1 MKTTTL
7 SIFFIFCAALLFAQ
21 APQKP
26 TAIAGYDSTAILKD
40 DANPLSEKGRYKY
53 DKIYSICDDLYV
65 EKNKKKGVFTN
76 KGEVLVA
83 VEYDTVRRI
92 NDTHFLINKDKL
104 WGFINTKTGFVQPP
118 IFDKIKVSPTAL
130 WYKKGAEYGFI
141 KNDTMSK
148 FRYKKLETREYIRPC
163 GDGIGKNCER
173 SKDFEQCIFIAQKNK
188 KKGFIDEN
196 DKIILPF
203 QYDSIVYLRGSF
215 RPNKEAYLLKKAKN
229 WRFMTCDK
237 TTKKINF
244 PIPIKYKK
252 IIYIAAFPDNNRG
265 NKAAFIVQNK
275 RNKYGIVSAD
285 NEVLLPIIHDSIQHP
300 TIQPDYPIAVCD
312 NLKKWSVFALDRT
325 HQTPYEYDAVKLLYD
340 LNIVTQNGKKGL
352 LNEKTVLILPCE
364 YDDIQYIKGNIPHIK
379 GNFKLIKDG
388 KTGWADNYGR
398 IIEPLK

>member
-26 TAIAGYDSTAILKD
+26 AAIAGYDSTAILKD
-40 DANPLSEKGRYKY
+40 D
-53 DKIYSICDDLYV
+53 KIYSICDDLYV
-65 EKNKKKGVFTN
+65 ERNKKKGVFTH

-83 VEYDTVRRI
+83 VEYDTIRRI

-104 WGFINTKTGFVQPP
+104 WGFVNTKTGFVQPP
-118 IFDKIKVSPTAL
+118 IFDEIKVSPTAL
-130 WYKKGAEYGFI
+130 WYNKGAEYGFI

-163 GDGIGKNCER
+163 GDGIGKSCQP
-173 SKDFEQCIFIAQKNK
+173 SSDFKQSIFIAQKNK

-196 DKIILPF
+196 DKITLPF
-203 QYDSIVYLRGSF
+203 QYDSIVYLRGNF
-215 RPNKEAYLLKKAKN
+215 RLNKEAYLLKKGKN
-229 WRFMTCDK
+229 WRFVTYDR
-237 TTKKINF
+237 TTKKVDF
-244 PIPIKYKK
+244 PIPNKYKK
-252 IIYIAAFPDNNRG
+252 MIYIAAFPDNNRG
-265 NKAAFIVQNK
+265 NKAAFIVQNN

-285 NEVLLPIIHDSIQHP
+285 NEILVPIIHDSIQHP

-352 LNEKTVLILPCE
+352 LNEKTILILPCE
-364 YDDIQYIKGNIPHIK
+364 YDDIQYIKGR
-379 GNFKLIKDG
+379 FKIIKDG
-388 KTGWADNYGR
+388 KIGWADNYGR